1 MAAPNIVQ
9 SDISIKNIIGGGVGR
24 MIVSFPIALAGIT
37 AAGDVV
43 TNYLPGFNGRIISVS
58 FAIQTVVTTAAKAA
72 SLNMEIGTVNL
83 TGGVVALT
91 SANCATAGAVIS
103 GSAITALNAFA
114 ATNTVSVEAASVT
127 AFAEGSGVLL
137 VTMVN
142 DDTLDGIAKS
152 LGLFT
157 Q

>member
-9 SDISIKNIIGGGVGR
+9 SDLTVKTLIGAGVGR
-24 MIVSFPIALAGIT
+24 MIWSVPIALAGIT

-43 TNYLPGFNGRIISVS
+43 TNYVAGFKGRVMSLS
-58 FAIQTVVTTAAKAA
+58 FAVQTVVTTAAKAA
-72 SLNMEIGTVNL
+72 SLNAEIGTTNV

-91 SANCATAGAVIS
+91 SANCTPAGALIS
-103 GSAITALNAFA
+103 GSAVTALNAFL
-114 ATNTVSVEAASVT
+114 ATDTLSIEAASVT

-137 VTMVN
+137 VSLAN
-142 DDTLDGIAKS
+142 DDTINAIALA

-157 Q
+157 V